1 MILLMMTLLFGQ
13 MIDFS
18 EECDSTPC
26 VIDHIPFGIGP
37 ETVDWQMHN
46 IAPLS
51 TRTVYDGG
59 IVYHYDNYKFQGIQ
73 QTRFVEFIF
82 SSSGFLREI
91 GMYLTPSENGDN
103 EFPEVLNL
111 YFTLRDRIIESGLY
125 DSVEFVYSFR
135 HPYEGTTEREAMNGE
150 FSYLEENALLQ
161 DRNGN
166 LSKYRFGKV
175 WSIFKNRKHP
185 KLQVILSVAIQ
196 EGAATPS
203 VNIQYIDNRFTKR
216 GHVEGIQNPLRRK

>member
-18 EECDSTPC
+18 EVCDSTPC

>member
-1 MILLMMTLLFGQ
+1 MILLMLTLIFGQ
-13 MIDFS
+13 MVDFS
-18 EECDSTPC
+18 EECKSTPC
-26 VIDHIPFGIGP
+26 VIDHIPFGIGR

-46 IAPLS
+46 IAPLAKRS
-51 TRTVYDGG
+51 IYDGG
-59 IVYHYDNYKFQGIQ
+59 IVYHYEGYKFQGIQ

-91 GMYLTPSENGDN
+91 GMFLTPSENGDN

-111 YFTLRDRIIESGLY
+111 YFTLRDRLLESGLY
-125 DSVEFVYSFR
+125 DSVEFVYSFK
-135 HPYEGTTEREAMNGE
+135 HPYQGTTEQEAMNGE

-175 WSIFKNRKHP
+175 WSIMKNRKYP
-185 KLQVILSVAIQ
+185 YLQVILSVAVQ
-196 EGAATPS
+196 EGASTPS
-203 VNIQYIDNRFTKR
+203 VNLQYINTRFIKSR
-216 GHVEGIQNPLRRK
+216 PVEGSQNQKEKP

>member
-1 MILLMMTLLFGQ
+1 MILLMMSLLFGQ

-18 EECDSTPC
+18 DVCDSTPC
-26 VIDHIPFGIGP
+26 VIDHIPFGIGR

-46 IAPLS
+46 IAPLA
-51 TRTVYDGG
+51 TRSIYDGG
-59 IVYHYDNYKFQGIQ
+59 MVYHYDGYKFQGIQ

-91 GMYLTPSENGDN
+91 GMFITPTENGDN
-103 EFPEVLNL
+103 EYPEVLNL
-111 YFTLRDRIIESGLY
+111 YFTIRDRLKESGLY
-125 DSVEFVYSFR
+125 DSVEFVYSFK
-135 HPYEGTTEREAMNGE
+135 HPYEGTTEREAMKGE

-175 WSIFKNRKHP
+175 WSIMKNRKYPH
-185 KLQVILSVAIQ
+185 LQVILSVAIQ

-203 VNIQYIDNRFTKR
+203 VNLQYINTRFNGR
-216 GHVEGIQNPLRRK
+216 GHVEGIKNRKGGF